1 MNAQLTDFTD
11 ELTYEAANNDVADKV
26 APVIEVEHAVQA
38 NAVPIV

>member
-1 MNAQLTDFTD
+1 VNAQLTDFTV

-26 APVIEVEHAVQA
+26 ALVIEVEHAVQA